1 MNLTE
6 KEISMIKELTE
17 DITKSKLIEEKYA
30 ILERYLKLYY
40 KKNNLMTKED
50 IELILMALSDVPL
63 FAVEDAIGEMKG
75 SSE

>member
-6 KEISMIKELTE
+6 KDTSIIKELFE
-17 DITKSKLIEEKYA
+17 EITKLKLIEERYA

-50 IELILMALSDVPL
+50 IEIILMALSDVPL

-75 SSE
+75 E

>member
-6 KEISMIKELTE
+6 KEILLIKETTE
-17 DITKSKLIEEKYA
+17 EITKLKLIEERYA

-50 IELILMALSDVPL
+50 IEFILMALSDVPL